1 MATPE
6 LPVRVP
12 RTAILRRL
20 LILAMAVAIG
30 LALQHVLRA
39 RLDEIV
45 ELSHGNMLAA
55 RAELGWLF
63 RIVGTAV
70 FGLTG
75 GLGIVFAVAC
85 RHPSEAL
92 QFPPPGL
99 LSVDAARLTTGPRAQ
114 TLTRIGLGLG
124 ITLFAVSLLGGTL
137 MWYMAAVLFACRA
150 GV

>member
-1 MATPE
+1 M
-6 LPVRVP
+6 
-12 RTAILRRL
+12 AILRRL
-20 LILAMAVAIG
+20 GILAVAVAIG
-30 LALQHVLRA
+30 FALQHLLRA

-45 ELSHGNMLAA
+45 ELSHGNMLLA
-55 RAELGWLF
+55 RAELGSLF

-75 GLGIVFAVAC
+75 ALGIVFAAKC
-85 RHPSEAL
+85 RRPSEAR

-99 LSVDAARLTTGPRAQ
+99 LSMDASRIVTGPRAQ
-114 TLTRIGLGLG
+114 TLTRIGLALG
-124 ITLFAVSLLGGTL
+124 IALFAVSLLGGTL